1 MQRTL
6 PMGIILFSSS
16 VIAQVISMAIMP
28 RTFGFTN
35 LPYTLACLVSMDLSV
50 WLAARLLQR
59 GASLGVM
66 IPAMAAFVPLVTI
79 LIEICMYGE
88 SPSTAKVSLLV
99 VACGLVAFASALP

>member
-1 MQRTL
+1 MQRIL

-16 VIAQVISMAIMP
+16 VIAQVMSMAMMP
-28 RTFGFTN
+28 RTLGFTN
-35 LPYTLACLVSMDLSV
+35 LSYTFACLVSMDISV
-50 WLAARLLQR
+50 WLAAKLLQR

-79 LIEICMYGE
+79 LIGICMYGE
-88 SPSTAKVSLLV
+88 SPSAAKVSLLV